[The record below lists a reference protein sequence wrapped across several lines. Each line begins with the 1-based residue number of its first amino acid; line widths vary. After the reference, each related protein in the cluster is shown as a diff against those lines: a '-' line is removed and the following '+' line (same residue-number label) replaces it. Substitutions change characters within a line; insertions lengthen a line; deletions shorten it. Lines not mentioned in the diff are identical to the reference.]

1 VCSLVIA
8 AGLVLV
14 GLGFTR
20 GITGRAAEKLPALIQ
35 NVEPVPNAN
44 TVPNQS
50 RIFVDLQAGYTGVL
64 VVDGLEL
71 RTVTQEDLQSSVPFG
86 QQIGTPLTT
95 VYEEGNATLTFQPVK
110 GAPVESLDAGTHVV
124 EVIYWRLID
133 GRGPSARSF
142 QWSFNVD

>member
-1 VCSLVIA
+1 MCSLVIA

-14 GLGFTR
+14 ALGVMR
-20 GITGRAAEKLPALIQ
+20 GITGRAAENLPTQIQ
-35 NVEPVPNAN
+35 NVEPVPNAS

-71 RTVTQEDLQSSVPFG
+71 KTVTQEDLQASVPFG
-86 QQIGTPLTT
+86 QQIATPLTT

-110 GAPVESLDAGTHVV
+110 GAPIQSLVTGTHRVD
-124 EVIYWRLID
+124 VIYWKLIE
-133 GRGPSARSF
+133 GRGPASRSF
-142 QWSFNVD
+142 LWSFNVD